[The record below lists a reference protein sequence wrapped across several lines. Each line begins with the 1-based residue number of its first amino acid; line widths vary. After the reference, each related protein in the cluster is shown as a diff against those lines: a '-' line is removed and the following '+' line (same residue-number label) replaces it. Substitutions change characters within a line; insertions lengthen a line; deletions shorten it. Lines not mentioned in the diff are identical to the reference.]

1 LGAASRRPS
10 VKSSL
15 ERDRRTDDDEPFD
28 RAILPMP
35 DRFVRLA
42 RTRLD
47 LTDLDLAR
55 KLGVSV
61 GCLRSWDRKGAPRY
75 VQLAL
80 CALIAGIEPEA
91 VEGSPTPAPRNPK
104 AHLPAE

>member
-1 LGAASRRPS
+1 MIGWLVDTNVIASLIAPGGAQS
-10 VKSSL
+10 VKAWA
-15 ERDRRTDDDEPFD
+15 R
-28 RAILPMP
+28 MP

-47 LTDLDLAR
+47 VTDLDLAR
-55 KLGVSV
+55 KLGVTL

-80 CALIAGIEPEA
+80 
-91 VEGSPTPAPRNPK
+91 APRNPK
-104 AHLPAE
+104 AHLSAE